1 MKYLKTYEDLDNNPE
16 IGDYVICEEADDI
29 NDILELADFE
39 KNNIG
44 RVVDYRTVDNTNPT
58 FDSISTFFNIFVQY
72 KNVPNEIYDDFD
84 YHKRIANC
92 RIFSK
97 KEIKYCSKNKEDLE
111 IILQAN
117 KFNI

>member
-1 MKYLKTYEDLDNNPE
+1 MKYIKTYEDLANNPE
-16 IGDYVICEEADDI
+16 IGDYVICDEKGNDEEI
-29 NDILELADFE
+29 SDFE

-44 RVVDYRTVDNTNPT
+44 RVVDYRTVYNTNPT